1 MINENTPDEYVV
13 RAVIRGDIDS
23 FRYIVE
29 RYQDKIFSIGMRFF
43 GNEDDSRD
51 FLQEVFIKV
60 YQKLKTFRGIAP
72 FRFWLTRIA
81 YNLGSNRVKR
91 ERVEREFSEELK
103 KHAITPEKKHINGEV
118 RHVLFEAINRLPEQ
132 YRICIDFYFFW
143 GLTYNQICDITG
155 FPVNTIKSNVFRAK
169 RIMRNVLR
177 GTIAEDY
184 NEM

>member
-1 MINENTPDEYVV
+1 MINESTPDEYIV

-29 RYQDKIFSIGMRFF
+29 RYQNKIFSIGMRFF

-51 FLQEVFIKV
+51 FLQEVFINV

-81 YNLGSNRVKR
+81 YNMGSSRVKSR
-91 ERVEREFSEELK
+91 RVEREFSDELK
-103 KHAITPEKKHINGEV
+103 KHAITPEKN
-118 RHVLFEAINRLPEQ
+118 HVTSEMRNILFEAINRLPEQ

-155 FPVNTIKSNVFRAK
+155 FPVNTIKSNVYRAK
-169 RIMRNVLR
+169 RIMRNALR